1 MKKESNFVSAV
12 VYLSDDNNN
21 PEQFLKKL
29 LNALDYYFEHF
40 ELILVNDCCKNQAT
54 ITEYMSSYAG
64 QNIISVI
71 HMSVKQ
77 GVEICLAAGL
87 DVSIGDFVFEFDSAD
102 IEIDKDLVWKVYQKA
117 LEGNDIVSVETKDN
131 NFSRKLFYRL
141 FNKYSKTDYD
151 INASMFRLVSRR
163 AINRVLNLNI
173 SSAFRQAMYAS
184 CGLKNAS
191 VEINGKARQK
201 KARDFDLA
209 VNSFLLYTILPE
221 KICAFSTRCMI
232 GCIILGIICLITK
245 LMCDLA
251 WINIVLIADVLLAV
265 TNMSVCL
272 IIMLYYLRLIIK
284 GKEDSYLIENIEKI
298 QKG

>member
-1 MKKESNFVSAV
+1 
-12 VYLSDDNNN
+12 
-21 PEQFLKKL
+21 
-29 LNALDYYFEHF
+29 
-40 ELILVNDCCKNQAT
+40 
-54 ITEYMSSYAG
+54 MSSYAG

-102 IEIDKDLVWKVYQKA
+102 IEIDKDLVWKMYQKA

-284 GKEDSYLIENIEKI
+284 GIEDSYLIENIEKI